1 MDERL
6 QGDSWADEAG
16 FARSLSEV
24 VGAAVAADGLPTLA
38 AGVAG
43 ALREQGLPVDRIQ
56 LPLSCLFGFK
66 HPFLAGMVLTWT
78 DGGGDEVMLRR
89 RAPDQRETALALLV
103 QSPFAPLLRDGVARV
118 ELAPGAP
125 GWEASPM
132 LRRLGAQG
140 FTGYLAVE
148 TPLPDGARQVISLA
162 TRAKGGFPART
173 PEVLEALRPALALA
187 LFAVYQAHTAQQVAA
202 TYLGPRTGARVL
214 AGEMGRG
221 TAHTI
226 DAVVAF
232 FDIRGF
238 TRLSAERGADEVVNL
253 VNHAF
258 DALDRTIVPAGG
270 EILKFIGDAALV
282 VFPVDH
288 AGRSCADILAVLLD
302 ALDAITVATAAAGCP
317 LAVGVGVH
325 VGSVLYGNVGSEA
338 RHDFT
343 VMGPAVNLASRL
355 ESLTKRF
362 GVSVVASSAFALA
375 CQATCEQ
382 PEATA
387 ARLGV
392 RIEARGSVAV
402 AGLADPV
409 EVWTLDRAAPSAAV
423 GAGFP
428 PA

>member
-1 MDERL
+1 MTDTTFRPARVVVDE
-6 QGDSWADEAG
+6 SG
-16 FARSLSEV
+16 FARSLAPV
-24 VGAAVAADGLPTLA
+24 VAAAVEPAGLPTLA
-38 AGVAG
+38 SGVAR
-43 ALREQGLPVDRIQ
+43 ALRAHGLPVDRIQ

-78 DGGGDEVMLRR
+78 EGGGDEVMLRR
-89 RAPDQRETALALLV
+89 RAPDQRDTALALLA

-118 ELAPGAP
+118 ELQPGEAA
-125 GWEASPM
+125 WEASPM

-140 FTGYLAVE
+140 FTAYLAVE
-148 TPLPDGARQVISLA
+148 APLPDGARQVISLS
-162 TRAKGGFPART
+162 TRAPGGFPAGT
-173 PEVLEALRPALALA
+173 ASALESLRPVLALA
-187 LFAVYQAHTAQQVAA
+187 LFAVYQAHTAHQVAA

-221 TAHTI
+221 SAHTI

-238 TRLSAERGADEVVNL
+238 TALSAARGAAVVVDL

-258 DALDRTIVPAGG
+258 DALDRTIGPAGG

-282 VFPVDH
+282 VFPLDP
-288 AGRSCADILAVLLD
+288 AARSCVDIVAVVLD
-302 ALDAITVATAAAGCP
+302 AVDAISAATTAAGHP

-325 VGSVLYGNVGSEA
+325 VGPVLYGNVGSEA

-355 ESLTKRF
+355 ESLSKRF
-362 GVSVVASSAFALA
+362 DASIIVSAEFAAA
-375 CQATCEQ
+375 CQATCDG
-382 PEATA
+382 PVSTA

-392 RIEARGSVAV
+392 TIAARGPVPV
-402 AGLADPV
+402 AGLTEPV
-409 EVWTLDRAAPSAAV
+409 AVWTVTRAPSGV
-423 GAGFP
+423 PG
-428 PA
+428 